1 MVPALV
7 LSLTRA
13 SEVLIVPSYQ
23 HPFEKK
29 LTAFDHRVA
38 LCKLAFGAYT
48 DQVKVST
55 IEEDLV
61 ASGQGTK
68 TIEVLRVLRAQN
80 PGHELRLV
88 IGTDILQERHRW
100 TQFDAIEREFPPI
113 VVGRSGFPAPDRP
126 DVLPYLPDVRSR
138 AIRSA
143 LSTKSE
149 GSSMLPLSVLD
160 YIEEHSLYP

>member
-1 MVPALV
+1 MSEERPTLAVFGGSFDPPHLGHVMVPALV

-55 IEEDLV
+55 IE
-61 ASGQGTK
+61 
-68 TIEVLRVLRAQN
+68 
-80 PGHELRLV
+80 
-88 IGTDILQERHRW
+88 
-100 TQFDAIEREFPPI
+100 
-113 VVGRSGFPAPDRP
+113 
-126 DVLPYLPDVRSR
+126 
-138 AIRSA
+138 
-143 LSTKSE
+143 
-149 GSSMLPLSVLD
+149 
-160 YIEEHSLYP
+160 